1 MAQYGIKEVM
11 NMVVCEYNPVIEEA
25 KPIVVL
31 DYCQVSDV
39 QNQAERLD
47 IQGGRGNKKLLSF
60 DHSKIATLPITIP
73 LVDMKMLS
81 ILSGD
86 DIEYKVQKIFKKEV
100 LTVTTLGHNKVG
112 VELKKTP
119 IQGTIFVNKL
129 EGFRDF
135 GEALNETTSDAPVA
149 GEYLLD
155 VNKVVVDA
163 TDCPLG
169 SELIVC
175 YTHSTTKAVET
186 MSFNPEKFARPVT
199 LKGDSLFRNQYTEE
213 DEVYNFIAYKGRFQ
227 MNYTLSMNATSATV
241 LETVLDLYAYKDK
254 ESQTE
259 KYYEWI
265 KEEDKWRSRVIACN
279 VSSIPNLPVG
289 QTFQLV
295 ATPVGV
301 TYSVQGTTRSS
312 QVVSVTDDGLVTAI
326 SEGSANI
333 IISHEDCED
342 VIIPVTVEA
351 APSEQLLDVSDQPS
365 QAVDSSDEGNKGE
378 DSDDSVEEI
387 NRLRKR
393 K

>member
-1 MAQYGIKEVM
+1 MAQYGVKEVM

-60 DHSKIATLPITIP
+60 DHSKVATLPITIP
-73 LVDMKMLS
+73 LVDMKMISL
-81 ILSGD
+81 LSGD
-86 DIEYKVQKIFKKEV
+86 DIEYKIQKIFKKEV
-100 LTVTTLGHNKVG
+100 LTVTSLGLNKVG

-119 IQGTIFVNKL
+119 LKGTLFVNKL

-135 GEALNETTSDAPVA
+135 GDALTETTNLTPSA
-149 GEYLLD
+149 GEYLVD
-155 VNKVVVDA
+155 VNKIVVDA
-163 TDCPLG
+163 TDCPIG

-186 MSFNPEKFARPVT
+186 MSFNPEKFAKPVT

-254 ESQTE
+254 DTQTE

-265 KEEDKWRSRVIACN
+265 KEEDKWRARTIASN
-279 VSSIPNLPVG
+279 VSSISNLPAG

-301 TYSVQGTTRSS
+301 TYQVQGTTRNSD
-312 QVVSVTDDGLVTAI
+312 VVTVTEDGLVTAV
-326 SEGSANI
+326 SEGNANI
-333 IISHEDCED
+333 IISHEECDD
-342 VIIPVTVEA
+342 VIIPVEVVAGTTSQLPTSPDESA
-351 APSEQLLDVSDQPS
+351 SDIDSNDSEII
-365 QAVDSSDEGNKGE
+365 SSK
-378 DSDDSVEEI
+378 
-387 NRLRKR
+387 KR